1 MSPDCGQLDGCHQG
15 NLSTQQVTSFL
26 RPQELYQLGLGLSLD
41 QTRTGR
47 RGKSGSLLEVPVVHN
62 EEDEVSVED
71 DLRIISTCLL
81 FLKLMYY
88 GPNHGMQPN

>member
-1 MSPDCGQLDGCHQG
+1 M
-15 NLSTQQVTSFL
+15 
-26 RPQELYQLGLGLSLD
+26 
-41 QTRTGR
+41 
-47 RGKSGSLLEVPVVHN
+47 VHN